1 MRLGQSFQ
9 QILHC
14 GHASP
19 LQKKI
24 GSAVAS
30 VISGVVSAMRSFG
43 FIAGEVE
50 SALIG
55 VRALKDDFANLG
67 APSRYR
73 YRMAAFS
80 SHSLFT
86 VRGSGL
92 RNYGGR
98 AGSPYSFDSGR
109 QSAFASGRRNGP
121 GGMFTNPSPF
131 NSGGLPP
138 RTQFAGSPEPGVRS
152 PRPGAT
158 PQPQARA
165 QPEPR
170 ARPTDG
176 ARQAPKPEAPPG
188 ANAGPHT
195 GNANGS
201 TGPRPNVF
209 SEVPG
214 YTNAA
219 RLEMEA
225 ICAGFGLNKAEVYR
239 LHETEINSKFLKAY
253 KSQSLSTHPD
263 KFPNASPAE
272 NDRHTELFKLLGTR
286 KRQVEAFRDALIAM
300 HGATAAGGPR
310 A

>member
-80 SHSLFT
+80 SHSLFM

-92 RNYGGR
+92 RNYGVR

-176 ARQAPKPEAPPG
+176 ARQAPKPEAPPS

-201 TGPRPNVF
+201 TGPRPA
-209 SEVPG
+209 SSSQVPG
-214 YTNAA
+214 HTSEQCV
-219 RLEMEA
+219 EMEA
-225 ICAGFGLNKAEVYR
+225 ICTEFGLGKADAYR
-239 LHETEINSKFLKAY
+239 LHEPDIYAKFRIVY
-253 KSQSLSTHPD
+253 KKETLATHPD
-263 KFPNASPAE
+263 KFPGASPAE
-272 NDRHTELFKLLGTR
+272 NARHTELFTLLGR
-286 KRQVEAFRDALIAM
+286 KKEKVEAFRDALIAM